1 MSELAEETSTE
12 QESTDEVVEHTEA
25 ELEAIE
31 HGWNPDGAEGKRN
44 LSAEEFMDRQP
55 LYDDIRSLK
64 KQTRKLQDGIEAM
77 KQMQD
82 GIRHRERQQV
92 IAELNI
98 KKKEA
103 LQEEDYDEVIKID
116 DKILETRTETEEP
129 KNNIAFETW
138 VEDNQWYAE
147 SDDMRGYADM
157 IGAGYYQQNP
167 NKSKSDVYE
176 YVTKEVKKR
185 FPDNFNTGN
194 KNRRNASPVES
205 AEKGRAGRERVTKYK
220 VSDLPE
226 DDRRIMRTILRA
238 DPKMSEQDYLKSYFG

>member
-12 QESTDEVVEHTEA
+12 QKSTDEGVEYTEA

-98 KKKEA
+98 KIHIFKK
-103 LQEEDYDEVIKID
+103 
-116 DKILETRTETEEP
+116 
-129 KNNIAFETW
+129 
-138 VEDNQWYAE
+138 
-147 SDDMRGYADM
+147 
-157 IGAGYYQQNP
+157 
-167 NKSKSDVYE
+167 
-176 YVTKEVKKR
+176 
-185 FPDNFNTGN
+185 
-194 KNRRNASPVES
+194 
-205 AEKGRAGRERVTKYK
+205 
-220 VSDLPE
+220 
-226 DDRRIMRTILRA
+226 
-238 DPKMSEQDYLKSYFG
+238 